1 MHVYPN
7 KHVSTIFQKPEIM
20 ANKHG
25 AGNEEDDESDEDT
38 TVSLYTIIIYLN
50 SDDYLDSLN
59 ITTACRQ

>member
-7 KHVSTIFQKPEIM
+7 KHVSTIFQKPEVM

-38 TVSLYTIIIYLN
+38 TVSLYMIMI
-50 SDDYLDSLN
+50 
-59 ITTACRQ
+59 

>member
-1 MHVYPN
+1 MPKIILSN
-7 KHVSTIFQKPEIM
+7 FTIFQKPEIM

-50 SDDYLDSLN
+50 ASVYF
-59 ITTACRQ
+59 

>member
-1 MHVYPN
+1 
-7 KHVSTIFQKPEIM
+7 M

-50 SDDYLDSLN
+50 ASVISDDYLDSLN